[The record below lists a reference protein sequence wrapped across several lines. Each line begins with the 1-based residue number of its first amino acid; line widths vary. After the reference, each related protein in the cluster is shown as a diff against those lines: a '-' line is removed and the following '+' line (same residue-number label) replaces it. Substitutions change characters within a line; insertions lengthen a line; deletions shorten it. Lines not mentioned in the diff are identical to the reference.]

1 MPSSATNSIV
11 TRLLEAFAA
20 HFGAPAPAVVAR
32 APGRVNL
39 IGDHTDYNDGFV
51 LPMTLDRAVY
61 LAVRPR
67 PDREVRLLSLNFDE
81 TIRFE
86 MGTPPAD
93 TPRWAAYV
101 QGVVTELHRRALLP
115 SGFEG
120 VLYGDVP
127 LGSGLSSSAALE
139 VATLVTLQHLF
150 GFAMSGEEAA
160 RLCQYVEHTYV
171 GVQCGIMDQFAARLG
186 RRGHALFLDCR
197 SLAYRHVPV
206 HLKDWLF
213 VIIDSR
219 APRELAASRYNER
232 RAECEAGVAFFRRF
246 DPEIR
251 ALRDVSPEL
260 LWAHP
265 DQPTPTIWRRCRH
278 VVEENRRVQEAVVD
292 LEQDRLEAFG
302 RRMNASHDSLRD
314 LYEVSSPALDLIVDT
329 ARQIEGVLGAR
340 LTGAGFGGCT
350 VVLLHRDA
358 LPELEQRVTRA
369 YEATFGRQPAF
380 YPLDHNVEA
389 GPIWPKTAA
398 LPVSLASES
407 DEAGASEE

>member
-1 MPSSATNSIV
+1 M

-51 LPMTLDRAVY
+51 LPITLDRAVY

-67 PDREVRLLSLNFDE
+67 PDREVRLLSLNFEE

-86 MGTPPAD
+86 IGTSPTEA
-93 TPRWAAYV
+93 PRWAAYV
-101 QGVVTELHRRALLP
+101 QGVVTELHRHALLP

-160 RLCQYVEHTYV
+160 RLCQYVEHTYA

-302 RRMNASHDSLRD
+302 QRMNASHDSLRD

-329 ARQIEGVLGAR
+329 ARQVEGVLGAR
-340 LTGAGFGGCT
+340 LTGAGFGG
-350 VVLLHRDA
+350 
-358 LPELEQRVTRA
+358 
-369 YEATFGRQPAF
+369 
-380 YPLDHNVEA
+380 
-389 GPIWPKTAA
+389 
-398 LPVSLASES
+398 
-407 DEAGASEE
+407 